1 MSAGPRP
8 MTPIVASVATT
19 LVAACL
25 SAAIVLGF
33 ELVALDPGYRAAQP
47 LPPWAAAGALA
58 IFALA
63 TGAMSTALAALLGRW
78 FPAGLGVYALG
89 VLVFAAWLSW
99 LALTTRPTEAPMY
112 LALHV
117 VFAIA
122 FGIAIPLA
130 WYVA

>member
-1 MSAGPRP
+1 MSPGPRP
-8 MTPIVASVATT
+8 MAPIGASVAST

-33 ELVALDPGYRAAQP
+33 ELAVLDPGYRATQP
-47 LPPWAAAGALA
+47 PPPWAAAGAMA
-58 IFALA
+58 IFALGS
-63 TGAMSTALAALLGRW
+63 GAISAMVAALLGRW
-78 FPAGLGVYALG
+78 IPVGLGVYALG
-89 VLVFAAWLSW
+89 VLVFAAWLSR
-99 LALTTRPTEAPMY
+99 LALATRPTEAPMY